1 MIHIVSK
8 TRTDSIEEVLRL
20 QAMQTTV
27 HKSVKDCALFVA
39 SGSSSWRLSRTWCPM
54 PRDSFGPTKDANSC
68 MISTSSSSKCSGW
81 PSYETYRAG
90 LTVKFLEMARPCHFY
105 EQTSSIWTSLSVK
118 TSSSTSVWIKG
129 LHVSKVDASDAVML
143 VESCK
148 ICLSWKTRFPIMAIE
163 YIEWLSINF
172 GYTNL
177 INHFVV
183 QPWTTLRDVLAI
195 PGSQL
200 LHHWYPWRLALG
212 PSQHAGFFARAPAL
226 ALDDLRE

>member
-1 MIHIVSK
+1 
-8 TRTDSIEEVLRL
+8 
-20 QAMQTTV
+20 
-27 HKSVKDCALFVA
+27 
-39 SGSSSWRLSRTWCPM
+39 M

-148 ICLSWKTRFPIMAIE
+148 ISPSISLLVVKLGFLLICCFFNHGFTSGGLKLSQECGYDQISLLRSIAKGKINM
-163 YIEWLSINF
+163 WLSN
-172 GYTNL
+172 
-177 INHFVV
+177 
-183 QPWTTLRDVLAI
+183 I
-195 PGSQL
+195 PPQ
-200 LHHWYPWRLALG
+200 YPQCL
-212 PSQHAGFFARAPAL
+212 FT
-226 ALDDLRE
+226 EY